1 MQDRKPNEKGW
12 SGKNSTECK
21 EYLRASNSSS
31 GPETNNING
40 FVVKERMLEAI
51 CSKSNFRLAMKRVR
65 KNKGTAGIDG
75 MKVDEVRNY
84 LNENWDQLQQSILD
98 GKYHPQPVRRVEIP
112 KDNGKKRN
120 LGIPTVIDRIVQQAI
135 AQVLTPVYEPMFSDN
150 SYGFR
155 PNRSAHDALRRSQ
168 ENMNYGYKYIVD
180 MDMAKF
186 FDKVNHDLLIT
197 ILSRT
202 IKDGRVISLI
212 HKYLKAGVMISNK
225 YHSTTIGV
233 PQGGPLSPLLANI
246 MLNELDK
253 ELEKRGHKF
262 VRYAD
267 DVMIFT
273 KSKRSADRVMK
284 SITLFI
290 ENKLKLEINK
300 EKTTAKYCIK
310 VKYLGYGFYNS
321 RKGIK
326 FRVHSKSI
334 RKLKDKLRIH
344 LSKVR
349 LHISNQQLRINLRRF
364 IIGWV
369 NYFKLA
375 DMKSV
380 LNRVDEWM
388 RRKIRC
394 RYWKQW
400 KRIKT
405 RYRYLRK
412 LGMNHN
418 DSYMYAN
425 TRKGYWRISGS
436 PIMNKALNNDVLRA
450 IGFIFFSDYYKTVKY

>member
-1 MQDRKPNEKGW
+1 MEDRKPEEMGY
-12 SGKNSTECK
+12 SGKDSTECK
-21 EYLRASNSSS
+21 EYLRVSSLPS
-31 GPETNNING
+31 GSETNNING
-40 FVVKERMLEAI
+40 YVVKERVLEKI
-51 CSKSNFRLAMKRVR
+51 CSKHNFRLAFNRVR
-65 KNKGTAGIDG
+65 KNKGAAGIDG
-75 MKVDEVRNY
+75 MQVEEARNY
-84 LNENWDQLQQSILD
+84 LNENWNQLQQSILE

-135 AQVLTPVYEPMFSDN
+135 AQVLTPVYEPIFSDN
-150 SYGFR
+150 SFGFR
-155 PNRSAHDALRRSQ
+155 PNRSAHDALRRCQ
-168 ENMNYGYKYIVD
+168 ENMNNGYKCVVD

-197 ILSRT
+197 ILSRN

-212 HKYLKAGVMISNK
+212 HKYLKAGVMISGE
-225 YHSTTIGV
+225 YQSTIIGV
-233 PQGGPLSPLLANI
+233 PQGGPLSPLLANA

-253 ELEKRGHKF
+253 ELEERGHKF

-273 KSKRSADRVMK
+273 KSKRSAERVMK
-284 SITLFI
+284 SITQFI
-290 ENKLKLEINK
+290 EKKLKLEVNK
-300 EKTTAKYCIK
+300 EKTTAKYCNR

-321 RKGIK
+321 RKGIR
-326 FRVHSKSI
+326 FRVHPKSVS
-334 RKLKDKLRIH
+334 KLKDKLRLH
-344 LSKVR
+344 LSRSR
-349 LHISNQQLRINLRRF
+349 LHVSNEQLRINLRRL
-364 IIGWV
+364 IIGWI

-375 DMKSV
+375 DMKYI
-380 LNRVDEWM
+380 LKGIDEWM

-400 KRIKT
+400 KKVKT

-412 LGMNHN
+412 LGLNHN
-418 DSYMYAN
+418 DSFMYAC

-436 PIMNKALNNDVLRA
+436 PIMSIALNNDMLRA
-450 IGFIFFSDYYKTVKY
+450 IGFLFFSDYYKTVKY